1 MRSRSSTTAGMALLT
16 SAALVL
22 LAPPAYAAS
31 AFGGTST
38 TGTTANTTSG
48 SASTSPNAT
57 VSGSQTGPAVA
68 TQTIDGVTFPASFP
82 AASLNTLKVSTP
94 ASLGVDADRAVRP
107 IPRNTTNIT
116 TDLYVPGK
124 IRGVNGEPP
133 LAHCRNLVGGGRQCV
148 TPAPEGGW

>member
-1 MRSRSSTTAGMALLT
+1 MALLT

-31 AFGGTST
+31 VSGGTST
-38 TGTTANTTSG
+38 TGATVNTTSG

-57 VSGSQTGPAVA
+57 VSGGQTGPAVA
-68 TQTIDGVTFPASFP
+68 TQTIDGVTFPA
-82 AASLNTLKVSTP
+82 ASLNTLKVSTP
-94 ASLGVDADRAVRP
+94 ASLSVDADRAVRP

-124 IRGVNGEPP
+124 ISGVNGEPP